1 MNFFIINKALSKAL
15 LLVAL
20 ICLCPVAVAA
30 ETVELPHTDGFGL
43 MPQLPPLEKNL
54 QQKLYQQSRQ
64 SCDTGCATPFGQ
76 ILGKADG
83 AVGYSN
89 CQSICVKPEYSF
101 LNLTTGEISNHTKNP
116 QQSNLHYIGVIYQCV
131 EYARKWWMKNLNI
144 TFGSIDSAYQILYL
158 SEGQNIRTNEFFPL
172 ARSINGSAKRAP
184 KRGDLIIYAPDR
196 SRANWRHGH
205 VAVVV
210 AVELKAGTL
219 SVAEENY
226 DNKPWQDPEHY
237 SRKISIFK
245 TGNYYTVLDLSPGQK
260 IHSKGAAISGW
271 IYPYK
276 LKDTNP

>member
-1 MNFFIINKALSKAL
+1 MKFMVFSNAFSKAL
-15 LLVAL
+15 LIISLTFLFSIAG
-20 ICLCPVAVAA
+20 AV
-30 ETVELPHTDGFGL
+30 ETVTLPHTDGFGL

-54 QQKLYQQSRQ
+54 QQQLYQKSIQ
-64 SCDTGCATPFGQ
+64 SCDQGCTTPFGQ
-76 ILGKADG
+76 VLGKADG
-83 AVGYSN
+83 AIGYSN

-101 LNLTTGEISNHTKNP
+101 LNLTTGEITNHTKNP
-116 QQSNLHYIGVIYQCV
+116 QQSHLHYIGVIYQCV

-158 SEGQNIRTNEFFPL
+158 TEGQNIRTNEFFPL

-184 KRGDLIIYAPDR
+184 RRGDLIIYAPDR
-196 SRANWRHGH
+196 IRPNWRHGH

-210 AVELKAGTL
+210 AVDFTTGTI

-237 SRKISIFK
+237 SRKISLFK
-245 TGNYYTVLDLSPGQK
+245 TGNYYTVLDLAPGQK
-260 IHSKGAAISGW
+260 TNTTGAAISGW

-276 LKDTNP
+276 IKEDNK

>member
-1 MNFFIINKALSKAL
+1 MKFIIFSKKVSENLLRLSL
-15 LLVAL
+15 FCIFSVAGA
-20 ICLCPVAVAA
+20 I

-43 MPQLPPLEKNL
+43 MPQLPPLEKKL
-54 QQKLYQQSRQ
+54 QQQLYQKSKQ
-64 SCDTGCATPFGQ
+64 SCTKGCTTPFGQ
-76 ILGKADG
+76 ILGSANG
-83 AVGYSN
+83 AIGYSN

-101 LNLTTGEISNHTKNP
+101 LNLTTGKITNHSKNP

-158 SEGQNIRTNEFFPL
+158 TEAQNIRTNEFFPL
-172 ARSINGSAKRAP
+172 ARSINGRAKRAP

-196 SRANWRHGH
+196 SRPNWRHGH

-210 AVELKAGTL
+210 AVDLKAGTL

-237 SRKISIFK
+237 SRKISLFK
-245 TGNYYTVLDLSPGQK
+245 TGNYYTALDLTPGQK
-260 IHSKGAAISGW
+260 INTPGATISGW